1 MRELDKISASLF
13 EKIRAQFDHVSLG
26 NDKANRTS
34 DPERARF
41 INFDYVGRD
50 GENYGNVTLSFIDED
65 NLKVYFGS
73 NITQALSETQ
83 EAEWYGFLKELR
95 MFAKRNLLN
104 FDVRDINRSN
114 LDVKQLKQQSASDD
128 THNTDDLNLGE
139 SKLYGDNRD
148 KHTSYANLG
157 EHKIIIK
164 HVESIDPDKH
174 GARARNISKVFI
186 ETPVGERFLLDHKNL
201 HGARA
206 LANHLNRGGE
216 INDNGSTLINEMVK
230 EMSAMRHFARSMN
243 NRTFEDTET
252 TRMVEAALGR
262 YAQVRKQLESF
273 KGTKGH
279 ALLLQMSEEYTAPE
293 DDVDVDELRE
303 RFVKKIFDDR
313 LNDALPYVQRAYTS
327 QFEDWATDM
336 TEETFGP
343 AGTDE
348 LTQLFDEP
356 LTVGM
361 DGQDAIA
368 AMAGIGIVDNDD
380 LSAQLQDL
388 SKQGPDVDARP
399 MIAAWLAQNGQED
412 LSQELE
418 AILQSQAVNTTA
430 PAPRPQEPDND
441 TYGATTMP
449 AGNGDPVMNEFQ
461 GTEIDHKIHGLTKQ
475 IDISTPKTEKLAK
488 ELDARNKDSKNLKRV
503 QDIITKESADDLD
516 MIRWLSGLDKK

>member
-50 GENYGNVTLSFIDED
+50 GENYGNVTLSLIDED

-73 NITQALSETQ
+73 NITEALSETQ
-83 EAEWYGFLKELR
+83 EKEWYGFLKELR

-114 LDVKQLKQQSASDD
+114 LDVKQLKQQSVADN
-128 THNTDDLNLGE
+128 THDTDDLKLGE

-164 HVESIDPDKH
+164 HVESVDPDKH

-273 KGTKGH
+273 
-279 ALLLQMSEEYTAPE
+279 
-293 DDVDVDELRE
+293 R
-303 RFVKKIFDDR
+303 
-313 LNDALPYVQRAYTS
+313 
-327 QFEDWATDM
+327 
-336 TEETFGP
+336 
-343 AGTDE
+343 
-348 LTQLFDEP
+348 
-356 LTVGM
+356 
-361 DGQDAIA
+361 
-368 AMAGIGIVDNDD
+368 
-380 LSAQLQDL
+380 
-388 SKQGPDVDARP
+388 
-399 MIAAWLAQNGQED
+399 
-412 LSQELE
+412 
-418 AILQSQAVNTTA
+418 
-430 PAPRPQEPDND
+430 
-441 TYGATTMP
+441 
-449 AGNGDPVMNEFQ
+449 
-461 GTEIDHKIHGLTKQ
+461 
-475 IDISTPKTEKLAK
+475 
-488 ELDARNKDSKNLKRV
+488 
-503 QDIITKESADDLD
+503 
-516 MIRWLSGLDKK
+516 

>member
-13 EKIRAQFDHVSLG
+13 EKIRAQFDNVSLG

-41 INFDYVGRD
+41 INFDYVGKD
-50 GENYGNVTLSFIDED
+50 GENFGNVTLSLIDED
-65 NLKVYFGS
+65 SLKVYYGA
-73 NITQALSETQ
+73 NITEALDEIQ
-83 EAEWYGFLKELR
+83 EKEWYAFLKEMR
-95 MFAKRNLLN
+95 KFAKRNLLN

-114 LDVKQLKQQSASDD
+114 LDVKQLKQQTSADSTYDSDE
-128 THNTDDLNLGE
+128 LQLGE
-139 SKLYGDNRD
+139 SRLYGDNRD
-148 KHTSYANLG
+148 KHTSYADLG

-164 HVESIDPDKH
+164 HVESVDPDKH
-174 GARARNISKVFI
+174 GARARNISKIFI

-216 INDNGSTLINEMVK
+216 INDNGSEVIAEMVK

-252 TRMVEAALGR
+252 TRMVEAAIGR
-262 YAQVRKQLESF
+262 YQEVKKNLESF
-273 KGTKGH
+273 KGRNGH
-279 ALLLQMSEEYTAPE
+279 ALLLQMAENYAKPE
-293 DDVDVDELRE
+293 DNVDIDEMRE

-313 LNDALPYVQRAYTS
+313 LNDALPYVHRAYTS
-327 QFEDWATDM
+327 QFEDWATDV

-343 AGTDE
+343 AATDE
-348 LTQLFDEP
+348 IIELFDKP
-356 LTVGM
+356 LTVGI

-368 AMAGIGIVDNDD
+368 LLSGNATLDNDD
-380 LSAQLQDL
+380 LFTRLAELA
-388 SKQGPDVDARP
+388 KQGPDQDARP
-399 MIAAWLAQNGQED
+399 TIIEWLAQNSEPD
-412 LSQELE
+412 LAEELE
-418 AILQSQAVNTTA
+418 AILQSQAVNTQE
-430 PAPRPQEPDND
+430 PAPQPEAPKAD
-441 TYGATTMP
+441 TYGDTTMP

-475 IDISTPKTEKLAK
+475 LDTSRPKTAELEK
-488 ELDARNKDSKNLKRV
+488 ERDERNKDENDLERV
-503 QDIITKESADDLD
+503 RGIIANESADDLD

>member
-1 MRELDKISASLF
+1 
-13 EKIRAQFDHVSLG
+13 
-26 NDKANRTS
+26 
-34 DPERARF
+34 
-41 INFDYVGRD
+41 
-50 GENYGNVTLSFIDED
+50 
-65 NLKVYFGS
+65 
-73 NITQALSETQ
+73 
-83 EAEWYGFLKELR
+83 
-95 MFAKRNLLN
+95 
-104 FDVRDINRSN
+104 
-114 LDVKQLKQQSASDD
+114 
-128 THNTDDLNLGE
+128 
-139 SKLYGDNRD
+139 
-148 KHTSYANLG
+148 
-157 EHKIIIK
+157 
-164 HVESIDPDKH
+164 
-174 GARARNISKVFI
+174 
-186 ETPVGERFLLDHKNL
+186 
-201 HGARA
+201 
-206 LANHLNRGGE
+206 
-216 INDNGSTLINEMVK
+216 MVK

-488 ELDARNKDSKNLKRV
+488 ELDARNKDSKNLERV
-503 QDIITKESADDLD
+503 RNIITKESADDLD

>member
-1 MRELDKISASLF
+1 MRELDNISASLF
-13 EKIRAQFDHVSLG
+13 EKIRARFDNISLG
-26 NDKANRTS
+26 NNKANRTS

-41 INFDYVGRD
+41 FNFDYVGED
-50 GENYGNVTLSFIDED
+50 GENYGNVTVSVIDEES
-65 NLKVYFGS
+65 LKVYYGV
-73 NITQALSETQ
+73 NITEKMSNLDTKK
-83 EAEWYGFLKELR
+83 WFDFLKDLR
-95 MFAKRNLLN
+95 KFAKRNMLN

-114 LDVKQLKQQSASDD
+114 LDLRNLKQQSSADGTFD
-128 THNTDDLNLGE
+128 TDELVAE
-139 SKLYGDNRD
+139 AKLYGDNRD
-148 KHTSYANLG
+148 KHTSYADLG

-164 HVESIDPDKH
+164 HVESVDPDKH
-174 GARARNISKVFI
+174 GARARNISKIFI

-216 INDNGSTLINEMVK
+216 INDNGSEVIAEMVK

-252 TRMVEAALGR
+252 TRMVEAAIGR
-262 YAQVRKQLESF
+262 YQEVKKNLESF
-273 KGTKGH
+273 KGRNGH
-279 ALLLQMSEEYTAPE
+279 ALLLQMAENYAKPE
-293 DDVDVDELRE
+293 DNVDIDEMRE

-313 LNDALPYVQRAYTS
+313 LNDALPYVHRAYTS
-327 QFEDWATDM
+327 QFEDWATDV

-343 AGTDE
+343 AATDK
-348 LTQLFDEP
+348 LTELFDDP
-356 LTVGM
+356 ITVGV

-368 AMAGIGIVDNDD
+368 AIAGISFVDNDD

-399 MIAAWLAQNGQED
+399 MIAAWLAQNGEPD
-412 LSQELE
+412 LAEELE

-441 TYGATTMP
+441 TYGDTTMP
-449 AGNGDPVMNEFQ
+449 AGNTDPVMNEFQ

-475 IDISTPKTEKLAK
+475 LDTSRPKTA
-488 ELDARNKDSKNLKRV
+488 ELEDEYRKQQKSSDNLKQVR
-503 QDIITKESADDLD
+503 DIITKESADDLD